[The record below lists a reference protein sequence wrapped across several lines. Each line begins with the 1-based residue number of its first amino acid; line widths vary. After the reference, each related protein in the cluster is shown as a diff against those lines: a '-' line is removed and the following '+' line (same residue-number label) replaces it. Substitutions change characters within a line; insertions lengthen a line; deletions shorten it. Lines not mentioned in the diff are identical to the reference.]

1 MRDDGQPSERL
12 VLQGLRNRAMDAL
25 ETLAAGD
32 AGVRQVGPEEYVL
45 EFFDTIDDR
54 SPWNWREWSCF
65 TADEV
70 VALDEVHN
78 LLVAA
83 CDAMPVID
91 GDAFIDTGWPARIQP
106 LAARVLGLMRDRGR
120 FSEDHEE
127 EEPSDRR

>member
-1 MRDDGQPSERL
+1 MRDDGQSSE
-12 VLQGLRNRAMDAL
+12 LQHLRNRTIDAL
-25 ETLAAGD
+25 ETLADGD

-45 EFFDTIDDR
+45 GFFDTIDDR

-65 TADEV
+65 TAEEV

-91 GDAFIDTGWPARIQP
+91 GDEFIETGWPARIQP
-106 LAARVLGLMRDRGR
+106 LAARALGLMRDRGR
-120 FSEDHEE
+120 FSDDHEE
-127 EEPSDRR
+127 EEPSDHG